1 MSSGFNTDVRVGEQ
15 IFHVQTEDRGPS
27 HPVIDT
33 AVYQNGRVV
42 HRRSSNYQEFAA
54 SADFSIEGVRQRV
67 EQQHRAI
74 IQEIRMGAFSAAAP
88 AATESAPAPAR
99 IDPAA
104 AGPAPGTEKPKAT
117 AAASGSGANGTS
129 GMGGIQVQLL
139 NPQSWLSA
147 GRVSLDLEILRR
159 ADRQPWPGAAI
170 EAAIEGSA
178 SNDRHTGTSD
188 EQGRARIQFSLPPL
202 GKGDLTLV
210 ILASAD
216 GDRGELRFAMR
227 SRDKAKPNGAA
238 PSP

>member
-1 MSSGFNTDVRVGEQ
+1 MSSGFNTDIRVGEK

-42 HRRSSNYQEFAA
+42 HRRSSNYQEYAA
-54 SADFSIEGVRQRV
+54 SSDFSAEGVRQRV
-67 EQQHRAI
+67 QEQHRAI
-74 IQEIRMGAFSAAAP
+74 IQELRSGALGGAAP
-88 AATESAPAPAR
+88 MAAEAVTAPEPEE
-99 IDPAA
+99 PKA
-104 AGPAPGTEKPKAT
+104 AGA
-117 AAASGSGANGTS
+117 GAGA
-129 GMGGIQVQLL
+129 GGIQVQLL

-178 SNDRHTGTSD
+178 SQDRHTGTSD
-188 EQGRARIQFSLPPL
+188 EQGRARIQFPLPPL

-216 GDRGELRFAMR
+216 GDRDELRFSMR
-227 SRDKAKPNGAA
+227 SREKVKPNGAA
-238 PSP
+238 PSA

>member
-1 MSSGFNTDVRVGEQ
+1 MSSGFNTDVRVGEN

-42 HRRSSNYQEFAA
+42 HRRSSNYREYAA
-54 SADFSIEGVRQRV
+54 SSDFSIEGVRQRV
-67 EQQHRAI
+67 EEQHRAI
-74 IQEIRMGAFSAAAP
+74 IQELRSGALNIAAP
-88 AATESAPAPAR
+88 APPASEP
-99 IDPAA
+99 
-104 AGPAPGTEKPKAT
+104 EKPKA
-117 AAASGSGANGTS
+117 AAAG
-129 GMGGIQVQLL
+129 GGIQVQLL

-159 ADRQPWPGAAI
+159 ADRQPWPGAVI

-178 SNDRHTGTSD
+178 TNDRHTGTSD
-188 EQGRARIQFSLPPL
+188 EQGRARIQFPLPPL

-216 GDRGELRFAMR
+216 GDRDEVRFAMR
-227 SRDKAKPNGAA
+227 SRDKSKPNGTASSA
-238 PSP
+238 

>member
-1 MSSGFNTDVRVGEQ
+1 MSSGFNTDVRVGEN

-42 HRRSSNYQEFAA
+42 HRRSSNYQEFAT
-54 SADFSIEGVRQRV
+54 SAEFSIEGVRQRV
-67 EQQHRAI
+67 EEQHRTI
-74 IQEIRMGAFSAAAP
+74 IQELR
-88 AATESAPAPAR
+88 
-99 IDPAA
+99 
-104 AGPAPGTEKPKAT
+104 
-117 AAASGSGANGTS
+117 SGAL
-129 GMGGIQVQLL
+129 GGAPVLTDPVPSREPDKAMPAGNAIQVHLL

-159 ADRQPWPGAAI
+159 ADRQPWPGAVI

-178 SNDRHTGTSD
+178 TNDRHTGMSD
-188 EQGRARIQFSLPPL
+188 EQGRARIQFPLPPL
-202 GKGDLTLV
+202 GRGDLTLV

-216 GDRGELRFAMR
+216 GDRDEVRFAMR
-227 SRDKAKPNGAA
+227 SREKSKPNGTA